1 MSVATKSLTQAV
13 NDLSAQEARW
23 FAIYTKYK
31 GEKYVADKLIKKG
44 ITCYVPLLTKTKRY
58 VRKVKTYDIP
68 LLNCYAFVQIKKD
81 QYQKVLE
88 TEHVYHFVKQ
98 RKDLIAIPDQE
109 IQLLKRIV
117 GEKIEM
123 TKIDSPLELGQ
134 KVEIISG
141 NLTGIQGYIEE
152 QQGKQEFVVV
162 LDNMG
167 FQLKLNVDQRL
178 LSPVI

>member
-1 MSVATKSLTQAV
+1 MSTVQKKLSQPI
-13 NDLSAQEARW
+13 NDLSSQVAKW

-31 GEKYVADKLIKKG
+31 GEKYVADKLTKKG
-44 ITCYVPLLTKTKRY
+44 VTCYVPLLSKTKRY
-58 VRKVKTYDIP
+58 TRKVKTYDTP
-68 LLNCYAFVQIKKD
+68 LLHCYAFVHIKKD
-81 QYQKVLE
+81 EYQKVLE
-88 TEHVYHFVKQ
+88 TEHVHHFVKQ
-98 RKDLIAIPDQE
+98 RRDLISIPENE

-123 TKIDSPLELGQ
+123 ILVDTPLNLGQ

-152 QQGKQEFVVV
+152 QHGKQEFVVI

-167 FQLKLNVDQRL
+167 FQLRLNVDKEL
-178 LSPVI
+178 LSPII